1 MNKGNFM
8 KVINVAG
15 FHVEFDKGGKTYKV
29 PNDGNLHYIPD
40 ICYKEDNF
48 QGLLRVIV
56 PPEDIRRV
64 IKADYSNMYI
74 DINNDNIKEILIDKV
89 EKKEIINN
97 GKPINPRKIK
107 IKKSIRDSHT
117 SNNANKRSKKSIDA
131 TS

>member
-1 MNKGNFM
+1 L

-15 FHVEFDKGGKTYKV
+15 FHIKFEKNGKTYNV
-29 PNDGNLHYIPD
+29 PHDGNLHNIPD

-56 PPEDIRRV
+56 PPESIKRV
-64 IKADYSNMYI
+64 IRNDYSNIFI

-97 GKPINPRKIK
+97 SKPIDARKIK
-107 IKKSIRDSHT
+107 IKSSIRESHK
-117 SNNANKRSKKSIDA
+117 SKNNKKKTDE
-131 TS
+131 TTK

>member
-1 MNKGNFM
+1 M
-8 KVINVAG
+8 KVLNVAG
-15 FHVEFDKGGKTYKV
+15 FDIQFDKNGKTFKV

-56 PPEDIRRV
+56 PPDDIKRIIRN
-64 IKADYSNMYI
+64 DYSNIYI

-97 GKPINPRKIK
+97 NKPINQKKIK
-107 IKKSIRDSHT
+107 IKSSIREAHKS
-117 SNNANKRSKKSIDA
+117 KIGRSKSEESIK
-131 TS
+131 